1 MQVQAKAYWKLF
13 KPSACSIGLSGT
25 TPQGVFE
32 ELVENFV
39 RGKLL
44 PEEHR
49 EPAVQA
55 LLEREAIASTGVG
68 RNVAIPHVKLEGIEQ
83 VAVSLSLH
91 QEGVEWKSLDG
102 ELVHIFF
109 AVLRPDR
116 RNERFDPD
124 RHLDMMRW
132 ISQLGRKADFRRF
145 ALGVSNRTELVDLL
159 KEMSP
164 A

>member
-13 KPSACSIGLSGT
+13 KPSACSIGLRST
-25 TPQGVFE
+25 TPEGVFE

-44 PEEHR
+44 DEEHR
-49 EPAVQA
+49 EPAVRA

-68 RNVAIPHVKLEGIEQ
+68 RNVAIPHVKLEGLEQ
-83 VAVSLSLH
+83 VVVSLSLH

-102 ELVHIFF
+102 EPVHIFF

-116 RNERFDPD
+116 RNEQFDPD

-164 A
+164 G